1 MNCVKCHNNFVKNIF
16 NNVLI
21 DFCPSCELIFLNNM
35 EEFNDVVFKS
45 SKEQIS
51 SLVAKGYEEEREEK
65 NKDDFF
71 SCPHCCGALYLFK
84 FKNLYVA
91 KCNRCGGILISKE
104 DLEYLI
110 NHR

>member
-1 MNCVKCHNNFVKNIF
+1 
-16 NNVLI
+16 
-21 DFCPSCELIFLNNM
+21 M
-35 EEFNDVVFKS
+35 EEFKDIVFKS

-51 SLVAKGYEEEREEK
+51 SLVAKGYEEERQEK
-65 NKDDFF
+65 NNSDFF

-91 KCNRCGGILISKE
+91 KCNRCGGILISKD

-110 NHR
+110 NHRTFVNSIAFNINLFIKWILNWKILRYIFKKN